1 MDQVFTLIVSYVF
14 PALAVNVV
22 VDLLFKHIGKV
33 RAHPNVIRLIVM
45 TLPFAVQFGIG
56 YFDQLDVKIIVRDG
70 SVIAVLA
77 TMFYE
82 TRAYPKIRTLLLRKL
97 GVQQEQPPRK

>member
-1 MDQVFTLIVSYVF
+1 MDQIFHLIVTYVF

-22 VDLLFKHIGKV
+22 VDLLFKRFAGI
-33 RAHPNVIRLIVM
+33 RSRSNIIRLVVIAI
-45 TLPFAVQFGIG
+45 PFAVEFGVG
-56 YFDQLDVKIIVRDG
+56 YMDGIDTKTIIRDA

-82 TRAYPKIRTLLLRKL
+82 TRAYPKIRTALLNKM
-97 GVQQEQPPRK
+97 GIGKEGQK

>member
-1 MDQVFTLIVSYVF
+1 MDQVFNLIVAYVF

-22 VDLLFKHIGKV
+22 VDLFFKHLGKV
-33 RAHPNVIRLIVM
+33 RAYPNVIRLIVVA
-45 TLPFAVQFGIG
+45 LPFAVQFGIG
-56 YFDQLDVKIIVRDG
+56 YFDQLDVKTIIRDA

-82 TRAYPKIRTLLLRKL
+82 TRAYPKLRTLLLRKL
-97 GVQQEQPPRK
+97 GVVEQPPKK